1 MERRRGRFRRKKK
14 ETGMKKYRL
23 GCWNVN
29 GLRSVAKKGFFEWL
43 EKFGPDIFC
52 VNEAKISEDSI
63 PDELKRPNGL
73 ASYFSCAEK
82 KGYSGVAV
90 FCKDKPSAVVHE
102 MGVKKY
108 DTEGRY
114 IRLDFEHFT
123 LLNIYFPNGKA
134 SPERLAY
141 KMGYYEAFLKHAESL
156 RKEGRKLVICGD
168 VNTAH
173 KEIDLNRPKENVG
186 ISGFL
191 PEERAWMDK
200 FIEKGYIDTFRH
212 FHPDEPKRYSWWS
225 LRTAARGRNAGWR
238 IDYFFVSEDLKDNLL
253 SADIH
258 SEVMGSDHCPIS
270 LELQFR

>member
-1 MERRRGRFRRKKK
+1 MASF
-14 ETGMKKYRL
+14 
-23 GCWNVN
+23 N
-29 GLRSVAKKGFFEWL
+29 
-43 EKFGPDIFC
+43 PDLFC
-52 VNEAKISEDSI
+52 IQEAKIDELSI
-63 PDELKRPNGL
+63 PEELKTPPGYS
-73 ASYFSCAEK
+73 SYFTCAAK

-90 FCKDKPSAVVHE
+90 YSKHEPKLVVHE
-102 MGVKKY
+102 MGVKKF

-114 IRLDFEHFT
+114 VRADFDNFT

-141 KMGYYEAFLKHAESL
+141 KMAYYEAFLKHADKL

-173 KEIDLNRPKENVG
+173 KPIDLARPKDNET

-200 FIEKGYIDTFRH
+200 FVERGYIDTFRH
-212 FHPDEPKRYSWWS
+212 FHQEPNRYSWWS
-225 LRTAARGRNAGWR
+225 LRTAARNRNVGWR
-238 IDYFFVSEDLKDNLL
+238 IDYFFVSEDLKGNLL

-258 SEVMGSDHCPIS
+258 SDVMGSDHCPIS
-270 LELQFR
+270 LELKFT